1 MGLQVSEVNNG
12 KTGQKCEEDGD
23 PGSIKSSDSRAR
35 RARGGERAR
44 RGTAGGNLEL
54 S

>member
-1 MGLQVSEVNNG
+1 MQVSEASHAE
-12 KTGQKCEEDGD
+12 TGQEKRDEHGG
-23 PGSIKSSDSRAR
+23 PGSIKGSQSRAR

-44 RGTAGGNLEL
+44 RGTAGGNWEL